1 MTPSTAE
8 TRATPATLAGRP
20 VARIGYGAMQLTHGG
35 HVAPA
40 DARAVLRR
48 AVESGANH
56 LDTAQFYGAG
66 ACNTLIREA
75 LAPYPDTLVL
85 ATKIGADNPAGDV
98 NALVAAQRPA
108 ELRAQVEQNLH
119 ALGVDRLD
127 LVYLRRLDGPPG
139 IIAEGAQTVD
149 LDEQLAELTKLREEG
164 KIGAIGLS
172 NVGAERLRR
181 ALPAGIEAVQ
191 NWYSVLSRDEEPVL
205 EACRENGIAWVPYCP
220 LGSAFPGRPKAWQDP
235 EIVAVARQL
244 GATPAQVAL
253 AWLLRHYARTL
264 LIPGT
269 ADPGHLAENLAAADL
284 ELPGEAVAR
293 LGRIGAG
300 PLGGG

>member
-1 MTPSTAE
+1 MTPSA
-8 TRATPATLAGRP
+8 ASTPATLAGRP

-66 ACNTLIREA
+66 ACNELIREA
-75 LAPYPDTLVL
+75 LSPYPDTLVL
-85 ATKIGADNPAGDV
+85 ATKIGADNPVGNA

-108 ELRAQVEQNLH
+108 ELRAQVEQNLRT
-119 ALGVDRLD
+119 LGVDRLD

-139 IIAEGAQTVD
+139 IIAEGAQIVD
-149 LDEQLAELTKLREEG
+149 LDEQLAELAKLREEG
-164 KIGAIGLS
+164 KIGAVGLS
-172 NVGAERLRR
+172 NVGAEQLRR

-205 EACRENGIAWVPYCP
+205 DVCRENGIAWVPYCP
-220 LGSAFPGRPKAWQDP
+220 LGSAFPDRPKVWQDP
-235 EIVAVARQL
+235 EIVSLARAL

-269 ADPGHLAENLAAADL
+269 SDPGHLAENLAAADL
-284 ELPGEAVAR
+284 ELPDEAVSALTWR
-293 LGRIGAG
+293 GR
-300 PLGGG
+300 